1 MPPRYTQTP
10 QIPKR
15 NSIPIPQLIGERRDP
30 KHESSLC
37 DGMGAVRRSLT
48 QERMA
53 DRKR

>member
-1 MPPRYTQTP
+1 MAPRYIQTP
-10 QIPKR
+10 QTPKR
-15 NSIPIPQLIGERRDP
+15 KTVPASQLIGDRRDA

-48 QERMA
+48 QELMA